1 MKEIRRKNFVYTL
14 VEDDQGRYFF
24 ELLVPASIAASALYD
39 LRVRV
44 SSFQKCMI
52 KIKPDLADG
61 IAERLIRQE
70 KERQIERF

>member
-24 ELLVPASIAASALYD
+24 ELLVPAPMAASALYD

-44 SSFQKCMI
+44 SSFQKWMI

-70 KERQIERF
+70 KERQIECF

>member
-24 ELLVPASIAASALYD
+24 ELLVPAPMAASALYN
-39 LRVRV
+39 LRVRA
-44 SSFQKCMI
+44 SSFQKRMI